1 MDLITHVGEPI
12 IKKEG
17 ESVLELQ
24 VRVRDSMKT
33 IIEQNRGKHSVMG
46 ALLERF
52 LSIKKRV
59 KNNESIYEL
68 LTRNIVLNK
77 VLNFE

>member
-33 IIEQNRGKHSVMG
+33 IIERNRGEDSVTE
-46 ALLERF
+46 ALMERF
-52 LSIKKRV
+52 LSSKEKL
-59 KNNESIYEL
+59 KTDENQNIYGFL
-68 LTRNIVLNK
+68 NRNI
-77 VLNFE
+77 E

>member
-24 VRVRDSMKT
+24 VRVRNSMKP
-33 IIEQNRGKHSVMG
+33 IIEKNRVEHSVME
-46 ALLERF
+46 ALIERF
-52 LSIKKRV
+52 LSSKEKL
-59 KNNESIYEL
+59 KTDENQNIYGFL
-68 LTRNIVLNK
+68 NRNI
-77 VLNFE
+77 

>member
-33 IIEQNRGKHSVMG
+33 IIEKNRGEDSVTE
-46 ALLERF
+46 ALMERF
-52 LSIKKRV
+52 LSSKEKL
-59 KNNESIYEL
+59 KTDENQNIYGFL
-68 LTRNIVLNK
+68 NINI
-77 VLNFE
+77 

>member
-33 IIEQNRGKHSVMG
+33 IIEKNRGEDSVTE
-46 ALLERF
+46 ALMERF
-52 LSIKKRV
+52 LSSKEKL
-59 KNNESIYEL
+59 KTDENQNIYGFFN
-68 LTRNIVLNK
+68 RNI
-77 VLNFE
+77 

>member
-33 IIEQNRGKHSVMG
+33 IIEKNRGEDSVTG
-46 ALLERF
+46 ALIERF
-52 LSIKKRV
+52 LSSKEKL
-59 KNNESIYEL
+59 KTDENQNIYGFL
-68 LTRNIVLNK
+68 NINI
-77 VLNFE
+77 

>member
-33 IIEQNRGKHSVMG
+33 IIERNRGEDSVTE
-46 ALLERF
+46 ALMERF
-52 LSIKKRV
+52 LSSKEKL
-59 KNNESIYEL
+59 KTDENQNIYGFL
-68 LTRNIVLNK
+68 NRNI
-77 VLNFE
+77 

>member
-33 IIEQNRGKHSVMG
+33 IIERNRGEDSVTE
-46 ALLERF
+46 ALMERF
-52 LSIKKRV
+52 LSSKEKL
-59 KNNESIYEL
+59 KTDENQNIYGFL
-68 LTRNIVLNK
+68 NINI
-77 VLNFE
+77 

>member
-24 VRVRDSMKT
+24 LRVQSSMKT
-33 IIEQNRGKHSVMG
+33 IIEENRGKHSVLE
-46 ALLERF
+46 ALYDRF
-52 LSIKKRV
+52 LSNID
-59 KNNESIYEL
+59 
-68 LTRNIVLNK
+68 IVLK
-77 VLNFE
+77 LMKLEVSMDY

>member
-24 VRVRDSMKT
+24 VRVRESMKT
-33 IIEQNRGKHSVMG
+33 IIEKNRGEDSVKE
-46 ALLERF
+46 ALIERF
-52 LSIKKRV
+52 LSSKEKL
-59 KNNESIYEL
+59 KTDENQNIYGFL
-68 LTRNIVLNK
+68 NINI
-77 VLNFE
+77 